1 MNFDTMNDTTYNI
14 LKKIYKDAGYYIEER
29 YHGEHFW
36 ARFPDRLSKS
46 IALYDNH
53 ILSYYSTINE
63 NGDYGG
69 MLSCSHFTAEKL
81 KKIDSDAIY
90 MIQKIKE
97 KIKKERKKK
106 IDEL

>member
-1 MNFDTMNDTTYNI
+1 MNDTTYNI
-14 LKKIYKDAGYYIEER
+14 LKKIYKDAGYYIDEW
-29 YHGEHFW
+29 YGKTQIW
-36 ARFPDRLSKS
+36 VRFPDRLSKS
-46 IALYDNH
+46 IALFDNR

-63 NGDYGG
+63 SGNYDG
-69 MLSCSHFTAEKL
+69 MISCEHFTVEDL
-81 KKIDSDAIY
+81 KKIDSDARS